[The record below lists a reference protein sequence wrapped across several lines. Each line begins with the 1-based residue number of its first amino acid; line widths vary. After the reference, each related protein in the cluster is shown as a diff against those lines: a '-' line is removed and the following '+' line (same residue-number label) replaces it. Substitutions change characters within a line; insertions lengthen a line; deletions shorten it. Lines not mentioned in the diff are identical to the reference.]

1 MKIRLAQTPSRLII
15 ISILVAIPLLLVWKS
30 IFWGW
35 VFDDSYIAFRFSAN
49 WATGNGLTWNPGEDP
64 VEGFTSFAWVLIGA
78 FVQRV
83 FGIPPHI
90 AMIFVGIVSWIALMA
105 FLLPKMVEMVTP
117 SSNANIGVSS
127 SLLGL
132 LTVLTLSSNPYLSF
146 NAFHGLETALHI
158 LFFAVV
164 AHFALRNPTIKNEV
178 ALVTAS
184 LISVMVRPDAVAFV
198 LPLWGIRFV
207 YCESS
212 NQRRRIIAGF
222 LALAIALGIY
232 SLIKWRWFGYPFPN
246 TFYIKQGGL
255 APGLDYVK
263 TYLIALSP
271 VWLFFAFAAGR
282 AGISKLL
289 RDKTFI
295 LLLLP
300 AIVFCL
306 AYIKFTPI
314 MGQGYRFLIPTL
326 PLIILACLRAY
337 TLSET
342 HFSPVSLGR
351 WNMPRFLTEAFGV
364 YSLVM
369 FSIVTFFG
377 FQMYRQYGGLQNY
390 FRAIEQTLV
399 PAGHN
404 LNNAIV
410 LSPAPLLATGDIG
423 AIPYFSKLPT
433 MDIIGLAD
441 ETVAHDGL
449 THEYILRRNPDLLIL
464 QDLYLSKIPQ
474 TDESNSGN
482 YSNIIIQE
490 HGESYALAIGRYRGI
505 LDAPEKAHSGAG
517 STYQVVTTPSFT
529 SNYTYVTEWDFGGL
543 DEYYV
548 FIRRDYAHLD
558 ALVRILRQGR

>member
-30 IFWGW
+30 IFSGW
-35 VFDDSYIAFRFSAN
+35 ILDDSYIAFRFSDN

-78 FVQRV
+78 FIQRV

-90 AMIFVGIVSWIALMA
+90 AMVFVGIVSWIALIA
-105 FLLPKMVEMVTP
+105 FLLPKMIEIVTHSP
-117 SSNANIGVSS
+117 NANVVVSS
-127 SLLGL
+127 SLLSL
-132 LTVLTLSSNPYLSF
+132 LTVLTLSSNPYLGF

-164 AHFALRNPTIKNEV
+164 AYFALRNPTIKNEV

-184 LISVMVRPDAVAFV
+184 LISVMIRPDALAFI

-222 LALAIALGIY
+222 LAFAIALGIY

-246 TFYIKQGGL
+246 TVYIKQGGR
-255 APGLDYVK
+255 APGLDYVIN
-263 TYLIALSP
+263 YLIALSP
-271 VWLFFAFAAGR
+271 VWLFLAFAAGR

-295 LLLLP
+295 LLLFP
-300 AIVFCL
+300 TIVFCL
-306 AYIKFTPI
+306 AYIKFSPTI
-314 MGQGYRFLIPTL
+314 GQGYRFLIPTL

-342 HFSPVSLGR
+342 HVSPVKLGR
-351 WNMPRFLTEAFGV
+351 WNMPRFLTEAFIV

-369 FSIVTFFG
+369 FSIVTLFG
-377 FQMYRQYGGLQNY
+377 FQMYRQYRGLRNY
-390 FRAIEQTLV
+390 FGGIEETLV
-399 PAGHN
+399 PAGHY
-404 LNNAIV
+404 LNNASV
-410 LSPAPLLATGDIG
+410 LSPPPLLATGDIG

-464 QDLYLSKIPQ
+464 QNLYLSRIPQ
-474 TDESNSGN
+474 TEESNPVN
-482 YSNIIIQE
+482 YSDIVIQID
-490 HGESYALAIGRYRGI
+490 GVSYALDIGKYSHI
-505 LDAPEKAHSGAG
+505 LKAPEKAHSGTG
-517 STYQVVTTPSFT
+517 STFQVVTTPSFS
-529 SNYTYVTEWDFGGL
+529 SNYMYVTDWDFL
-543 DEYYV
+543 RDRYYV

-558 ALVRILRQGR
+558 ELVRIVQQGK